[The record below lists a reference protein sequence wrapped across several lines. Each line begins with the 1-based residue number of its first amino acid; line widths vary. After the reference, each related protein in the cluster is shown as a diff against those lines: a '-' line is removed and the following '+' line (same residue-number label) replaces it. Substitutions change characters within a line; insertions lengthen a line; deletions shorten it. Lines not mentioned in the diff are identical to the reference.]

1 MKFGDNL
8 NILRKSKK
16 MSQEKLAEKVG
27 VSRQSISKW
36 ETGEAYP
43 EMNNILRLCQ
53 VFGCGINHL
62 VNENLIDLDSLDE
75 EIKMKVVK
83 FKKEKQ
89 QKMKGISKAIFII
102 ARAGEIILVLSNI
115 ILAILMCILPM
126 IASRMNI
133 TDTKFEVFEESYE
146 YEVNDK
152 IISISDPQTGKNTK
166 FYVDTEA
173 DLYEY
178 MTSHSKTYYI
188 VVTELVGICLIAFL
202 GIAFLILKYIE
213 KLFINIHND
222 DTPFTLENVG
232 YIRRIAQ
239 FMIIAI
245 SAPTILG
252 FLFQAILKID
262 MNVGIELMDFVLIL
276 IIFSLAY
283 IFEYGYEIQLDSN
296 GAIYGERN
304 RD

>member
-8 NILRKSKK
+8 SILRKSKK

-27 VSRQSISKW
+27 VSRQSVSKW

-43 EMNNILRLCQ
+43 EMNNILKLCQ
-53 VFGCGINHL
+53 VFGCKINHL

-89 QKMKGISKAIFII
+89 QKMKGISKAIYVM
-102 ARAGEIILVLSNI
+102 ARVGEIVLVLATI
-115 ILAILMCILPM
+115 VLAVLMCILPM
-126 IASRMNI
+126 MASKMNI
-133 TDTKFEVFEESYE
+133 TDTKLEFFGESYE
-146 YEVNDK
+146 YQVNDK
-152 IISISDPQTGKNTK
+152 TISISDPQTGKNAEI
-166 FYVDTEA
+166 YVDTES

-188 VVTELVGICLIAFL
+188 VTTELIGICLIAFL
-202 GIAFLILKYIE
+202 AITFLTLKYIE
-213 KLFINIHND
+213 KLFVNIHND
-222 DTPFTLENVG
+222 DTPFTLENVS
-232 YIRRIAQ
+232 YIRKIAC
-239 FMIIAI
+239 FLIIAI
-245 SAPTILG
+245 FAPSLLG
-252 FLFQAILKID
+252 MLCQAILKVD
-262 MNVGIELMDFVLIL
+262 MDVGIELMDLVFVL

-296 GAIYGERN
+296 GAMYGEKKE
-304 RD
+304 